1 MPSFHVKIVAPTG
14 TLFDGTAE
22 SLVAPGEMGSF
33 GVLANHAPMIAA
45 LRAGVLKIDAGGAIT
60 WLTVGPGILE
70 VSEGNVSVLADRA
83 EVAKNEEDAH
93 ARLVVE
99 HH

>member
-14 TLFDGTAE
+14 TFYDGTAE
-22 SLVAPGEMGSF
+22 SLVAPGELGSF
-33 GVLANHAPMIAA
+33 GILANHAPMIAA
-45 LRAGVLKIDAGGAIT
+45 LTDGVLKIDAAGAIT
-60 WLTVGPGILE
+60 WLVVGPGVLE

-93 ARLVVE
+93 ARLAAA